1 VTQPFIGQVQS
12 FGFNFAPRNWAFCN
26 GQTLAINQNQAL
38 FALLGVTYG
47 GNGSTT
53 FQLPNLQSRVPMHQ
67 GTYLGNTYVPG
78 QMAGEENVTLLT
90 SNLPQHTHQFSG
102 TNAQAN
108 SSAVSANGYALA
120 AIVNQDGGT
129 AGNYYGPA
137 NSTVTLNPA
146 EIGNTGGSQPH
157 PNIQP
162 YLAINWCIALYGI
175 FPSRN

>member
-1 VTQPFIGQVQS
+1 VTQPYLGQVQS
-12 FGFNFAPRNWAFCN
+12 FGFQFAPKNWALCN
-26 GQTLAINQNQAL
+26 GQTMSIQQNTAL
-38 FALLGVTYG
+38 FALLGTFYG
-47 GNGSTT
+47 GNGVQT

-67 GTYLGNTYVPG
+67 GTGGGGTYTIG
-78 QMAGEENVTLLT
+78 QIGGEENVTLLS

-108 SSAVSANGYALA
+108 SSAIGANGFALA

-137 NSTVTLNPA
+137 ATLVSLNPA
-146 EIGNTGGSQPH
+146 EVGNTGGTQPH
-157 PNIQP
+157 TNIQP
-162 YLAINWCIALYGI
+162 YLVINWCIALFGI